1 VPGAARAH
9 RAHARGRQV
18 RVRDAEGDVPLYVLC
33 RRWVQNNPVLDE
45 TAVLAEAAGR
55 QPPLAAALPPPP
67 PRSDALAAAEAAAAP
82 RAQPLPDYRG
92 PSLDVRGGGVS
103 PMEVPR

>member
-1 VPGAARAH
+1 
-9 RAHARGRQV
+9 V

-55 QPPLAAALPPPP
+55 QPPFAAALPPPP
-67 PRSDALAAAEAAAAP
+67 PRSAALAAAEAAAAP

-92 PSLDVRGGGVS
+92 PSLDVRGCGVS
-103 PMEVPR
+103 QMQVAR